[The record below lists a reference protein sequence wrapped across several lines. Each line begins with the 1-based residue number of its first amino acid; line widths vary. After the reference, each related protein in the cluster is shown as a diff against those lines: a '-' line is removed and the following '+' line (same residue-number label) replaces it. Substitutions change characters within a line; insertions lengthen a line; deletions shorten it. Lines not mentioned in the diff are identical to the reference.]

1 MKSDANVYLFFA
13 LISSE
18 EIMVQSGQLSGLADS
33 GSRVFEEQPL
43 LEESFTIHLGASYT
57 FNMNDFVHYKHAWM
71 YRTSAK
77 ISCSDTKS
85 SVKVAVFFFSF
96 LLKPSIFDQEHNW
109 RQCTTCDSSGQTC
122 WTSAS
127 TGGTVVVE
135 QSWGVCRRP
144 FHSTHP
150 PSVVWCCWSTT
161 ESTPTAA
168 SREVRRHWSTSRT
181 VALLWGKLWI
191 AFMFGAV
198 QTMLGYVFASL
209 YSFMLTDFA
218 TVAKE
223 CTDFHFPCLE
233 EQLDEVQQV
242 VLYARAQRSS
252 KQKEQPG
259 ETSGSDF
266 RFTVNTTTKWN
277 EWKWKRYS
285 KSASHQK
292 CSLWPQTRGIKGTT
306 TTCTSCSWFISELPS
321 FSFNIQHIVIWMLMS
336 EMKKVKFKN
345 QNKIY

>member
-1 MKSDANVYLFFA
+1 MRGCTEPVQKYHFLIQSLQWKLLF
-13 LISSE
+13 
-18 EIMVQSGQLSGLADS
+18 
-33 GSRVFEEQPL
+33 
-43 LEESFTIHLGASYT
+43 
-57 FNMNDFVHYKHAWM
+57 
-71 YRTSAK
+71 
-77 ISCSDTKS
+77 
-85 SVKVAVFFFSF
+85 FFFSF
-96 LLKPSIFDQEHNW
+96 LLKPSIFDQEHSW

-266 RFTVNTTTKWN
+266 GFTVNTTTKWN

-321 FSFNIQHIVIWMLMS
+321 FSFNIQHIVIWML

-345 QNKIY
+345 QNKIYSNYRQENVLLERPK